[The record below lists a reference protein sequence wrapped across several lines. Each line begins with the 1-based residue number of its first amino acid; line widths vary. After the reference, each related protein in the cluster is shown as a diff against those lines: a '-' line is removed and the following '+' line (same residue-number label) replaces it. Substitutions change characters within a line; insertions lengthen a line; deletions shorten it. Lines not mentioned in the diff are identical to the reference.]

1 MQIINRS
8 FQKNAF
14 SLNKACHRLIRKK
27 RSKQTGEIRF
37 SLVFLNKNQVNP
49 KLINGSF
56 GSVKKLFLH

>member
-37 SLVFLNKNQVNP
+37 SLVFLNKNHVNP
-49 KLINGSF
+49 KLINGPF
-56 GSVKKLFLH
+56 DQCKHI